1 MVESVHSSSFSVPRA
16 VLGAIRGASFSPTEC
31 ELEPG
36 DEILSVDGKKV
47 TTIKHCIKNFR
58 NSSSLRV
65 VWRIRRAYCTTDEIP
80 PENSAEVE
88 GLLTQPRTA
97 RGESGSPGTSRRS
110 SGAGLEDA
118 DAPLDGERNRRSS
131 LTFKT
136 LSLGSQKLH
145 QLQRSRNVPFCKV
158 KLDRTTCCCL

>member
-1 MVESVHSSSFSVPRA
+1 MFPWLSRFTPRPSPFLERSWVPFVGPPSLQRSVNWSQGMR
-16 VLGAIRGASFSPTEC
+16 
-31 ELEPG
+31 
-36 DEILSVDGKKV
+36 
-47 TTIKHCIKNFR
+47 
-58 NSSSLRV
+58 SSLLTGRKWRLSNTALRTSGTAPL
-65 VWRIRRAYCTTDEIP
+65 WRIRRAYCTTDEIP